1 MNGSPINTQYTNVY
15 SYCIGSSVI
24 FSNPKLLPIPNFTR
38 GQIKTKK
45 KKTNMQEKHK
55 NKTKQKKRK
64 KNKIIKST
72 RNFMWYFTYNL
83 NNTPTLSFPRKVLI
97 ALTYCFVITNNLIVA
112 KYLDKINCFL
122 LY

>member
-45 KKTNMQEKHK
+45 KKQTYKK
-55 NKTKQKKRK
+55 NIKTKQNKKRG
-64 KNKIIKST
+64 
-72 RNFMWYFTYNL
+72 
-83 NNTPTLSFPRKVLI
+83 RK
-97 ALTYCFVITNNLIVA
+97 T
-112 KYLDKINCFL
+112 K
-122 LY
+122 